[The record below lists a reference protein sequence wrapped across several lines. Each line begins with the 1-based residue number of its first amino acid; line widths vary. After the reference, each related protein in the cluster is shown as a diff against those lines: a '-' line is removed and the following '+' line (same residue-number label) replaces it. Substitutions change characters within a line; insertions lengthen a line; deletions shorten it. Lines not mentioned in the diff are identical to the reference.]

1 MGEHTEIP
9 WTGAT
14 WNPWQG
20 CHKISDGCKY
30 CYMFRDKERYGQNP
44 NVVGRSKPPTFNAP
58 LRWQREAERGDRTGA
73 DCLVFTASWSDW
85 FIEEA
90 DPWRAEAWAIIR
102 ACPLLTFQVLTKRA
116 NRIGSNLPPDWGAGY
131 PNVWLMVS
139 VENQAETWRVL
150 ELARFSAAVRGLS
163 VEPLLAPV
171 DLTRIDNGGGEKYNA
186 LTAEVTT
193 SRGHRFIASDAK
205 PIDWVIVGGESG
217 NETGK
222 YRARP
227 CDMDGIRSVVDQ
239 CKEAGV
245 PCHVKQLGSNVYSA
259 FQRVRFEDHHGGDWS
274 EWPES
279 LRVRQFPR
287 AVETPAPTL
296 FPTEGSPTP

>member
-1 MGEHTEIP
+1 MGEHTEIQ
-9 WTGAT
+9 WSGAT

-44 NVVGRSKPPTFNAP
+44 NLVGRSKPPTFNAP
-58 LRWQREAERGDRTGA
+58 LKWQKEAERGDRSGS
-73 DCLVFTASWSDW
+73 DCLVFTCSWSDW

-90 DPWRAEAWAIIR
+90 DPWRDEAWAIIR
-102 ACPLLTFQVLTKRA
+102 ACPALTFQVLTKRA
-116 NRIGSNLPPDWGAGY
+116 DRIGNHLPLDWGDGY

-139 VENQAETWRVL
+139 VENQAETRRIE
-150 ELARFSAAVRGLS
+150 ELCKVPAAIRGLS
-163 VEPLLAPV
+163 VEPLLAP
-171 DLTRIDNGGGEKYNA
+171 IDFRRGWVRGFDG
-186 LTAEVTT
+186 T
-193 SRGHRFIASDAK
+193 SYEGVFDDRRTLLEGPDG
-205 PIDWVIVGGESG
+205 IDWVIVGGESG

-227 CDMDGIRSVVDQ
+227 CDMDWVQSVVDQ

-259 FQRVRFEDHHGGDWS
+259 FQRVRFKDHHGGDMA
-274 EWPES
+274 EWPEP

-287 AVETPAPTL
+287 DVPRGPVGAAPSL
-296 FPTEGSPTP
+296 FSTD